1 MPTTSKPPEAPVIDM
16 TLDGQLLAPVSTWTR
31 LRAIWRALPPGTL
44 PALIT
49 AALVLAGAAILF
61 VGVLIVA
68 LPVIAA
74 FVILAV
80 ILGLRRPSGSRPPA
94 RR

>member
-1 MPTTSKPPEAPVIDM
+1 MPTTSEPPVIDM
-16 TLDGQLLAPVSTWTR
+16 TLDGQLLAPVSNWTR
-31 LRAIWRALPPGTL
+31 LRALWRALPRGTL

-49 AALVLAGAAILF
+49 AALVLTGAAILF

-74 FVILAV
+74 LIVLAILFN
-80 ILGLRRPSGSRPPA
+80 LRRPSGFRPPA